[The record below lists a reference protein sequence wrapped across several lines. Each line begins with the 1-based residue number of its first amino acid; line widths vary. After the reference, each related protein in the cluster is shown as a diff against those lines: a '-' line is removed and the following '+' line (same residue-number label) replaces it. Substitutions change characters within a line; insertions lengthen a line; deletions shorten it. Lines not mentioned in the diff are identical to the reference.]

1 MSKKTKLNEVRM
13 ISSIKEMME
22 LAVKEDGDKIA
33 FQYRHETKKDKIVKV
48 TYKEF
53 QKDTEELG
61 TALANVSMQDKHIA
75 MIGENSYKWLT
86 VYLTVLKSTGVFV
99 PVDKELTAD
108 QIVNVLKHS
117 DSEVLFYSEKYEK
130 WIPQIRKEVPNVKFF
145 IGVDKKEDDNNSL
158 SYEKFKE
165 EGKKLLEHGSTIYT
179 DLQDD
184 EN

>member
-33 FQYRHETKKDKIVKV
+33 FQYKHESKKDQIVKV

-61 TALANVSMQDKHIA
+61 TALANIGMQDKHIA
-75 MIGENSYKWLT
+75 MIGENSYKYLT

-99 PVDKELTAD
+99 PVDKELTVE
-108 QIVNVLKHS
+108 QIINV
-117 DSEVLFYSEKYEK
+117 
-130 WIPQIRKEVPNVKFF
+130 
-145 IGVDKKEDDNNSL
+145 
-158 SYEKFKE
+158 
-165 EGKKLLEHGSTIYT
+165 
-179 DLQDD
+179 
-184 EN
+184 